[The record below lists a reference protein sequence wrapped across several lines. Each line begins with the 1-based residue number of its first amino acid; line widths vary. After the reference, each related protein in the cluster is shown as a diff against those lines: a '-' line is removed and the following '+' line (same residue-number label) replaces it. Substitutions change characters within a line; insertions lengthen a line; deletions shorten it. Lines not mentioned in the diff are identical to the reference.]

1 MSLAYYLEK
10 TFMTWNR
17 IALFAVLTAW
27 GTISPSQA
35 AYVTPQMG
43 GGQVGMMG
51 APMKHTDIMFDGTN
65 ISLHVDDTVA
75 TPELRP
81 LTPPDE
87 FDPAQPW
94 SVLTDKAYNFQ
105 HAWNPGGFI
114 TLPSGT
120 GIWIERLSSDAEL
133 EAYLRPP
140 AFVSGATWPEILSAA
155 GDRWKW
161 SGAMQHNA
169 YAVLNPLQSSYS
181 ATYLVY
187 IGDVTTGEP
196 ALGYGSAE
204 VTWEWTATPVPE
216 PGTWALAAVGLLGL
230 ACARRGRDRARTRH

>member
-1 MSLAYYLEK
+1 M
-10 TFMTWNR
+10 TFTR
-17 IALFAVLTAW
+17 IALLAMLAA
-27 GTISPSQA
+27 GGIIRPLQA

-43 GGQVGMMG
+43 GGQTGMMG

-65 ISLHVDDTVA
+65 ITLHVDDTVP

-81 LTPPDE
+81 LTPPLE

-94 SVLTDKAYNFQ
+94 SVLIDKAYNFQ

-120 GIWIERLSSDAEL
+120 GIWIERLSSDMGL
-133 EAYLRPP
+133 QAYLRPP
-140 AFVSGATWPEILSAA
+140 AFTSGAAWPEILAA
-155 GDRWKW
+155 DGDRWKW

-169 YAVLNPLQSSYS
+169 YAVLDPLQSSYS

-187 IGDVTTGEP
+187 IGDAVSGVP
-196 ALGYGSAE
+196 VSGYGSAE
-204 VTWEWTATPVPE
+204 VTWQWTATPVPE
-216 PGTWALAAVGLLGL
+216 PASIMLLTVGSAAISVCGWHK
-230 ACARRGRDRARTRH
+230 RRASQR

>member
-1 MSLAYYLEK
+1 M
-10 TFMTWNR
+10 MNNR
-17 IALFAVLTAW
+17 IALFAVLAAC
-27 GTISPSQA
+27 GTISPAEA
-35 AYVTPQMG
+35 AYVSPQMG
-43 GGQVGMMG
+43 GGQTGMMG
-51 APMKHTDIMFDGTN
+51 APMKHTDILFDGTN

-87 FDPAQPW
+87 FDQAQPW
-94 SVLTDKAYNFQ
+94 SVLIDKAYNFQ

-114 TLPSGT
+114 TLPGGT
-120 GIWIERLSSDAEL
+120 GIWIERLAADDGL
-133 EAYLRPP
+133 EAFLRPP
-140 AFVSGATWPEILSAA
+140 AFSGGVEWPEILATN

-169 YAVLNPLQSSYS
+169 YAVLNPLESSYS

-187 IGDVTTGEP
+187 IGDAATGLP
-196 ALGYGSAE
+196 VPGYGSAE

-216 PGTWALAAVGLLGL
+216 PSSFVLLAVGTVAAAG
-230 ACARRGRDRARTRH
+230 CGWRRRRRVSSHVVPRAQ

>member
-1 MSLAYYLEK
+1 MNLSRFAWFVLLAACGLL
-10 TFMTWNR
+10 R
-17 IALFAVLTAW
+17 PA
-27 GTISPSQA
+27 QA

-43 GGQVGMMG
+43 GGQTGMIG
-51 APMKHTDIMFDGTN
+51 APMKHTDILFDGQN

-75 TPELRP
+75 TPMLRP
-81 LTPPDE
+81 LDAPDE

-94 SVLTDKAYNFQ
+94 SVLVDKAYNFQ

-114 TLPSGT
+114 TLPSGA
-120 GIWIERLSSDAEL
+120 GIWIERLAADDGL
-133 EAYLRPP
+133 EAFLRPP
-140 AFVSGATWPEILSAA
+140 AFSGGSQWPKVLATD

-169 YAVLNPLQSSYS
+169 YAVLNPTESHYE

-187 IGDVTTGEP
+187 IGDAITGAP
-196 ALGYGSAE
+196 LQGYGSAQ

-216 PGTWALAAVGLLGL
+216 PSSVLLLALGALAIAWAGKRRV
-230 ACARRGRDRARTRH
+230 ARS